1 MFVLVTEKKCLYYY
15 IILINKIYCFMT
27 NFYIAF
33 AMVFSSKLMFKKNIK
48 SRPQNEKIFKML
60 HG

>member
-1 MFVLVTEKKCLYYY
+1 
-15 IILINKIYCFMT
+15 MT

-33 AMVFSSKLMFKKNIK
+33 AMVFSPKLMFKKNIK
-48 SRPQNEKIFKML
+48 SRPQNERIFKML